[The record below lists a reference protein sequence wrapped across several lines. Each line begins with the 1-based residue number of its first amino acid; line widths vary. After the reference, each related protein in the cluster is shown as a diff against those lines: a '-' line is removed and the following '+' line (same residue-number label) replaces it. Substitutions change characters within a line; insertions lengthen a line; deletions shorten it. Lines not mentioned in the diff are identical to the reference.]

1 MFVSKKMY
9 ESDLHIIHHKIA
21 DLKEGLDK
29 SIRTIGTTSNL
40 LAEAVGIIKSLNDEL
55 NAVRT
60 RLAALENDKK

>member
-9 ESDLHIIHHKIA
+9 ESDLRIMHHKIT

-29 SIRTIGTTSNL
+29 SIRAIGTTSNL

-60 RLAALENDKK
+60 RLAALEDDKK